1 LNLVSF
7 TLEGP
12 LSVIFQSGI
21 VKIPSDHQAQD
32 SSAIF
37 SARAGK
43 TGANRFDLSDYH
55 GRPCESN
62 PKVCGQDPHPA

>member
-32 SSAIF
+32 MDTAPLL
-37 SARAGK
+37 ARAGK
-43 TGANRFDLSDYH
+43 TGAYRLELSGYH
-55 GRPCESN
+55 VRLAQSN
-62 PKVCGQDPHPA
+62 PI